1 MASKNVL
8 RTVLLLFVA
17 YSLVL
22 LAAKRFGRDTD
33 AAASPERAAMAGV
46 SDISADGAQQRLADH
61 RVIVYY
67 FHGRERCETCRNL
80 EADAKEA
87 VRTAFAEKLAA
98 GKMEWRIVDFDRP
111 QDAHFDL
118 DYKLGG
124 VPAVVVS
131 EVRGSVELRSKVLDE
146 AFMLVATGTKE
157 QVIGYL
163 QREICV
169 FLEKK

>member
-1 MASKNVL
+1 MTVKDVL

-22 LAAKRFGRDTD
+22 LAVKRFGRESDTS
-33 AAASPERAAMAGV
+33 ALPEQAAMAGV
-46 SDISADGAQQRLADH
+46 SDMSADGSPPRLAGH
-61 RVIVYY
+61 RVIVTY

-87 VRTAFAEKLAA
+87 VQTAFAEKLAA
-98 GKMEWRIVDFDRP
+98 GQMEWRIVDFDRP
-111 QDAHFDL
+111 QDAHYDQ

-131 EVRGSVELRSKVLDE
+131 EVRDGAEVRGRVLDE
-146 AFMLVATGTKE
+146 GFMLVATGTKE
-157 QVIGYL
+157 QVVEYL
-163 QREICV
+163 QREIRA
-169 FLEKK
+169 FLNQ